1 MKNEGLPFWDL
12 VRGRQ
17 FFLWQ
22 LRIDVRVLRVVK
34 NSEELVQTHVDGRRL
49 NHLRVKRINAEMA
62 GAFGIDSGTNIT
74 I

>member
-1 MKNEGLPFWDL
+1 MKNEGLPFWNL

-17 FFLWQ
+17 FFLRQ
-22 LRIDVRVLRVVK
+22 LRIDVRVLGVVED
-34 NSEELVQTHVDGRRL
+34 SEELIQAHVDRRRL
-49 NHLRVKRINAEMA
+49 NHLRVERINAEMV